1 MAAEM
6 TEQVM
11 VRLTPD
17 MYELLKAESERD
29 ERSIAQTVRLAIKRY
44 LSELSAAPS

>member
-6 TEQVM
+6 TEHVM
-11 VRLTPD
+11 VRLAPD
-17 MYELLKAESERD
+17 LYEQLKAEADRD

-44 LSELSAAPS
+44 LSEPTTAPT